1 MAAPAAPC
9 PFCGGRPIR
18 KRPLLDG
25 AKIAFHTALGGAS
38 VEPEQS
44 GETYLKCNG
53 CAREFVPAD
62 RDIENILFGLRIEP
76 SVPHLIRRY
85 HGEGVTVTDLLTKHR
100 TDIVRKAH
108 HYRSRVSVSAVKN
121 EIIICFRRRGVRTF
135 GTFAQKSDKS
145 GGANYYI
152 FKGLSK
158 A

>member
-1 MAAPAAPC
+1 MVAPAAPC
-9 PFCGGRPIR
+9 PFCGGNPIR
-18 KRPLLDG
+18 KWPLLDG
-25 AKIAFHTALGGAS
+25 AKIAFHTALGSAS
-38 VEPEQS
+38 VEPKQS
-44 GETYLKCNG
+44 GESYLKCNG

-62 RDIENILFGLRIEP
+62 RDIENILLGLKVEP
-76 SVPHLIRRY
+76 GVLPLIMRY

-108 HYRSRVSVSAVKN
+108 HYRSRVSVSAARN
-121 EIIICFRRRGVRTF
+121 EIIICFRRSSVRTF

-145 GGANYYI
+145 GGGDHYI

>member
-1 MAAPAAPC
+1 MAAPSATC

-25 AKIAFHTALGGAS
+25 ALIAFHTALGGAS
-38 VEPEQS
+38 VEPKQS
-44 GETYLKCNG
+44 GESYLKCNG

-62 RDIENILFGLRIEP
+62 RDIENILLGLRVEP
-76 SVPHLIRRY
+76 SVLPLIRRY
-85 HGEGVTVTDLLTKHR
+85 HGEGVTVTDLLTEYR

-108 HYRSRVSVSAVKN
+108 HYRSCVSVSAARN

-135 GTFAQKSDKS
+135 GTFAQKSDTS
-145 GGANYYI
+145 GGGDHYI
-152 FKGLSK
+152 FRGLSK